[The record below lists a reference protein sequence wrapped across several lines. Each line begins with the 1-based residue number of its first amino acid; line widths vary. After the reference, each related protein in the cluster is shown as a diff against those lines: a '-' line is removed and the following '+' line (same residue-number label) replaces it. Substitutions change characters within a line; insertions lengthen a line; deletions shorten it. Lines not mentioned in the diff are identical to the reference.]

1 MREMRREQQQ
11 KSRERERERERE
23 TKKTM
28 REGEFDF
35 PTKTITSSTKY
46 QGRREGASGA
56 SVQNR
61 KGAEARE
68 G

>member
-1 MREMRREQQQ
+1 MRER
-11 KSRERERERERE
+11 
-23 TKKTM
+23 
-28 REGEFDF
+28 EFDF
-35 PTKTITSSTKY
+35 PTKTITPSTKY